1 MKLFIRRGEKIYGP
15 YPLRQVKE
23 LLDQGRL
30 VEKDLASENK
40 QTWEDLKNF
49 LDNKNSQEEES
60 SLPPPESEP
69 NNEVSKKQPSAK
81 ENDNDLRFLEW
92 LENNV
97 IERDATYDVVKKFSN
112 KSLDEII
119 QLANLEDSSKE
130 ELNSW
135 KTFYE
140 SITQW
145 VEVSFEFQDLV
156 RIADSFDD
164 WSKGELFF
172 DSSKLVRVGIN
183 NEMDET
189 EITYWGIRNSNHL
202 KLKLKEFV
210 DIWNHGYVTEAEAFM
225 LIPNEFGGEREDY
238 VEFKIP
244 IEEQKKPADEEKEKK
259 STQFDNDSKYSPF
272 RPKEITETFG
282 FKPEDAIPTP
292 NIQATELAYLPL
304 LATPDKARVKWERI
318 GSMHFDFGIVDEF
331 KIFDQ
336 KGRFIYSI
344 FVNPYGSELSQRAP
358 QGLIVFRPMKDIHEK
373 MMKDNPDLKRQLDSV
388 FQQAL
393 SGSHR
398 TNDKMTKDE
407 WISGIGC
414 LAFLIIGGYFLVKW
428 ILENYNF

>member
-49 LDNKNSQEEES
+49 LDNKNPQDEES

-112 KSLDEII
+112 KSLDEVI
-119 QLANLEDSSKE
+119 QLASLENSPKE

-156 RIADSFDD
+156 RIAESFDA

-183 NEMDET
+183 NEMEET
-189 EITYWGIRNSNHL
+189 EISLNK
-202 KLKLKEFV
+202 KL
-210 DIWNHGYVTEAEAFM
+210 
-225 LIPNEFGGEREDY
+225 
-238 VEFKIP
+238 
-244 IEEQKKPADEEKEKK
+244 
-259 STQFDNDSKYSPF
+259 
-272 RPKEITETFG
+272 
-282 FKPEDAIPTP
+282 
-292 NIQATELAYLPL
+292 
-304 LATPDKARVKWERI
+304 
-318 GSMHFDFGIVDEF
+318 
-331 KIFDQ
+331 
-336 KGRFIYSI
+336 
-344 FVNPYGSELSQRAP
+344 
-358 QGLIVFRPMKDIHEK
+358 
-373 MMKDNPDLKRQLDSV
+373 
-388 FQQAL
+388 
-393 SGSHR
+393 
-398 TNDKMTKDE
+398 
-407 WISGIGC
+407 
-414 LAFLIIGGYFLVKW
+414 
-428 ILENYNF
+428 